1 MAAGDIELK
10 VTIDGVDFTALV
22 NYMVIENSL
31 FSPLGSGAVCSIIDA
46 EFSRKCLSIP
56 NNPINESELENYIIG
71 SLNSE
76 VISIQD
82 YKKSKP
88 NWK

>member
-1 MAAGDIELK
+1 MLNTNDKYTVEL
-10 VTIDGVDFTALV
+10 ITAFAIK
-22 NYMVIENSL
+22 NNIN
-31 FSPLGSGAVCSIIDA
+31 CSIIDA